1 MKDSKKIIVI
11 ICIIL
16 VLIICVICGVLLYL
30 STNKDNGNA
39 NELQQ
44 LTDENGNPIGD
55 TVNVEYSKE
64 RLNDPTRFFSVEK
77 YIQDNYNENFVAEDM
92 NVLYSERITSY
103 AVQGRIGDN
112 SENKVYFIF
121 RVDPQNGTYS
131 MEEQNNVNSLDSIDL
146 RTDIT
151 EINNTGNNTFEYT
164 TVNSEQMCRI
174 YLNDYKDKELNNPEE
189 AYSML
194 DDEYKKIRFPTY
206 EDFQEYLNEYGNIIQ
221 NSVLTSYY
229 SEIKDD
235 YTEYILVDNYNNSY
249 TVRSTGI
256 WDYKIMLDNY
266 TIKVDTYEK
275 EYNNLDDEAKVQA
288 NIHIFLQMI
297 NTKDYAHAYE
307 KLSDGFKSNYFNTLE
322 SFEDYIK
329 NNWFSYNI
337 LADIDISEEANS
349 YVCDVTLRDGAG
361 RAANQTNK
369 TIIMQLRE
377 GTDYVMSFTVE

>member
-1 MKDSKKIIVI
+1 MKDSKKMII
-11 ICIIL
+11 ICIIV

-30 STNKDNGNA
+30 SNNKDNGNA
-39 NELQQ
+39 NEVQQQ
-44 LTDENGNPIGD
+44 LTDENGSPIGD
-55 TVNVEYSKE
+55 TVDVEYSNE

-121 RVDPQNGTYS
+121 RVDPQNSTYS
-131 MEEQNNVNSLDSIDL
+131 MEEQDNVNSLDSIDL

-194 DDEYKKIRFPTY
+194 DDEYKKIRFQTY
-206 EDFQEYLNEYGNIIQ
+206 EDFQEYLNEYRNIIQ

-275 EYNNLDDEAKVQA
+275 EYSNLDDEAKVQA

-297 NTKDYAHAYE
+297 NTKDYTHAYE
-307 KLSDGFKSNYFNTLE
+307 KLADGFKSNYFNTLE
-322 SFEDYIK
+322 SFEDYMK

-349 YVCDVTLRDGAG
+349 YVCNVTLRDGAG
-361 RAANQTNK
+361 SAANQTNK

>member
-206 EDFQEYLNEYGNIIQ
+206 EDFQEYINEYRNIIQ

-266 TIKVDTYEK
+266 TIKVDTYDE
-275 EYNNLDDEAKVQA
+275 EYSKLDDNEKVQA
-288 NIHIFLQMI
+288 NVHIFLQMI

>member
-1 MKDSKKIIVI
+1 MKDSKKMII
-11 ICIIL
+11 ICIIV

-30 STNKDNGNA
+30 SNNKDNGNA
-39 NELQQ
+39 NEVQQQ
-44 LTDENGNPIGD
+44 LTDENGSPIGD
-55 TVNVEYSKE
+55 TVDVEYSNE

-121 RVDPQNGTYS
+121 RVDPQNSTYS
-131 MEEQNNVNSLDSIDL
+131 MEEQDNVNSLDSIDL

-206 EDFQEYLNEYGNIIQ
+206 EDFQEYLNEYRNIIQ

-275 EYNNLDDEAKVQA
+275 EYSNLDDEAKVQA

-297 NTKDYAHAYE
+297 NTKDYTHAYE
-307 KLSDGFKSNYFNTLE
+307 KLADGFKSNYFNTLE
-322 SFEDYIK
+322 SFEDYMK

-349 YVCDVTLRDGAG
+349 YVCNVTLRDGAG
-361 RAANQTNK
+361 SAANQTNK

>member
-1 MKDSKKIIVI
+1 M
-11 ICIIL
+11 
-16 VLIICVICGVLLYL
+16 
-30 STNKDNGNA
+30 
-39 NELQQ
+39 
-44 LTDENGNPIGD
+44 TDENGNPIGD

-77 YIQDNYNENFVAEDM
+77 YIQYNYNENFVAEDM

-131 MEEQNNVNSLDSIDL
+131 MEEQNNVNSLDSINL

-206 EDFQEYLNEYGNIIQ
+206 EDFQEYINEYRNIIQ

>member
-174 YLNDYKDKELNNPEE
+174 YLNDYKDKELNNPVE

-297 NTKDYAHAYE
+297 NTKDYTHAYE
-307 KLSDGFKSNYFNTLE
+307 KLADGFKSNYFNTLE
-322 SFEDYIK
+322 SFEDYMK

>member
-1 MKDSKKIIVI
+1 MKDSKKMII
-11 ICIIL
+11 ICIIV

-30 STNKDNGNA
+30 SNNKDNGNA
-39 NELQQ
+39 NEVQQ
-44 LTDENGNPIGD
+44 LTDENGSPIGD
-55 TVNVEYSKE
+55 TVDVEYSNE

-121 RVDPQNGTYS
+121 RVDPQNSTYS
-131 MEEQNNVNSLDSIDL
+131 MEEQDNVNSLDSIDL

-206 EDFQEYLNEYGNIIQ
+206 EDFQEYLNEYRNIIQ

-275 EYNNLDDEAKVQA
+275 EYSNLDDEAKVQA

-297 NTKDYAHAYE
+297 NTKDYTHAYE
-307 KLSDGFKSNYFNTLE
+307 KLADGFKSNYFNTLE
-322 SFEDYIK
+322 SFEDYMK

-349 YVCDVTLRDGAG
+349 YVCNVTLRDGAG
-361 RAANQTNK
+361 SAANQTNK

>member
-206 EDFQEYLNEYGNIIQ
+206 EDFQEYLNEYRNIIQ

-266 TIKVDTYEK
+266 TIKVDTYDE
-275 EYNNLDDEAKVQA
+275 EYSKLDDNEKVQA
-288 NIHIFLQMI
+288 NVHIFLQMI
-297 NTKDYAHAYE
+297 NTKDFAHAYE

>member
-77 YIQDNYNENFVAEDM
+77 YIQYNYNENFVAEDM

-206 EDFQEYLNEYGNIIQ
+206 EDFQEYINEYRNIIQ

-266 TIKVDTYEK
+266 TIKVDTYDE
-275 EYNNLDDEAKVQA
+275 EYSKLDDNEKVQA
-288 NIHIFLQMI
+288 NVHIFLQMI

>member
-1 MKDSKKIIVI
+1 MKDSKKMII
-11 ICIIL
+11 ICIIV

-30 STNKDNGNA
+30 SNNKDNGNA
-39 NELQQ
+39 NEVQQQ
-44 LTDENGNPIGD
+44 LTDENGSPIGD
-55 TVNVEYSKE
+55 TVDVEYSNE

-121 RVDPQNGTYS
+121 RVDPQNSTYS
-131 MEEQNNVNSLDSIDL
+131 MEEQDNVNSLDSIDL

-206 EDFQEYLNEYGNIIQ
+206 EDFQEYLNEYRNIIQ

-297 NTKDYAHAYE
+297 NTKDYTHAYE
-307 KLSDGFKSNYFNTLE
+307 KLADGFKSNYFNTLE
-322 SFEDYIK
+322 SFEDYMK

-349 YVCDVTLRDGAG
+349 YVCNVTLRDGAG
-361 RAANQTNK
+361 SAANQTNK

>member
-146 RTDIT
+146 RTEIT

-174 YLNDYKDKELNNPEE
+174 YLNDYKDKELNNPVE

>member
-77 YIQDNYNENFVAEDM
+77 YIQYNYNENFVAEDM

-206 EDFQEYLNEYGNIIQ
+206 EDFQEYLNEYRNIIQ

-266 TIKVDTYEK
+266 TIKVDTYDE
-275 EYNNLDDEAKVQA
+275 EYSKLDDNEKVQA
-288 NIHIFLQMI
+288 NVHIFLQMI

>member
-1 MKDSKKIIVI
+1 MKDSKKMII
-11 ICIIL
+11 ICIIV

-30 STNKDNGNA
+30 SNNKDNGNA
-39 NELQQ
+39 NEVQQQ
-44 LTDENGNPIGD
+44 LTDENGSPIGD
-55 TVNVEYSKE
+55 TVDVEYSNE

-121 RVDPQNGTYS
+121 RVDPQNSTYS
-131 MEEQNNVNSLDSIDL
+131 MEEQDNVNSLDSIDL

-206 EDFQEYLNEYGNIIQ
+206 EDFQEYLNEYRNIIQ

-297 NTKDYAHAYE
+297 NTKDYTHAYE
-307 KLSDGFKSNYFNTLE
+307 KLADEFKSNYFNTLE
-322 SFEDYIK
+322 SFEDYMK

-349 YVCDVTLRDGAG
+349 YVCNVTLRDGAG
-361 RAANQTNK
+361 SAANQTNK

>member
-1 MKDSKKIIVI
+1 MKDSKKMII
-11 ICIIL
+11 ICIIV

-30 STNKDNGNA
+30 SNNKDNGNA
-39 NELQQ
+39 NEVQQQ
-44 LTDENGNPIGD
+44 LTDENGSPIGD
-55 TVNVEYSKE
+55 TVDVEYSNE

-121 RVDPQNGTYS
+121 RADPQNSTYS
-131 MEEQNNVNSLDSIDL
+131 MEEQDNVNSLDSIDL

-206 EDFQEYLNEYGNIIQ
+206 EDFQEYLNEYRNIIQ

-297 NTKDYAHAYE
+297 NTKDYTHAYE
-307 KLSDGFKSNYFNTLE
+307 KLADGFKSNYFNTLE
-322 SFEDYIK
+322 SFEDYMK

-349 YVCDVTLRDGAG
+349 YVCNVTLRDGAG
-361 RAANQTNK
+361 SAANQTNK

>member
-174 YLNDYKDKELNNPEE
+174 YLNDYKDKELNNPVE

>member
-174 YLNDYKDKELNNPEE
+174 YLNDYKDKELNNPVE

-266 TIKVDTYEK
+266 TIKVDTYDE
-275 EYNNLDDEAKVQA
+275 EYSKLDDNEKVQA
-288 NIHIFLQMI
+288 NVHIFLQMI

>member
-1 MKDSKKIIVI
+1 MKDSKKMIIIYIIV
-11 ICIIL
+11 

-30 STNKDNGNA
+30 SNNKDNGNA
-39 NELQQ
+39 NEVQQ
-44 LTDENGNPIGD
+44 LTDENGSPIGD
-55 TVNVEYSKE
+55 TVDVEYSNE

-121 RVDPQNGTYS
+121 RVDPQNSTYS
-131 MEEQNNVNSLDSIDL
+131 MEEQDNVNSLDSIDL

-206 EDFQEYLNEYGNIIQ
+206 EDFQEYLNEYRNIIQ

-275 EYNNLDDEAKVQA
+275 EYSNLDDEAKVQA

-297 NTKDYAHAYE
+297 NTKDYTHAYE
-307 KLSDGFKSNYFNTLE
+307 KLADGFKSNYFNTLE
-322 SFEDYIK
+322 SFEDYMK

-349 YVCDVTLRDGAG
+349 YVCNVTLRDGAG
-361 RAANQTNK
+361 SAANQTNK